1 MTTGRITIN
10 LSVPGENGLSRA
22 IAVSHESKTDAINRA
37 LALYGLL
44 REAQAAGG
52 AIYLRENADAE
63 LERVMIV

>member
-1 MTTGRITIN
+1 MTDRITIN
-10 LSVPGENGLSRA
+10 LSPPRADGLKRA

-63 LERVMIV
+63 LERVRII